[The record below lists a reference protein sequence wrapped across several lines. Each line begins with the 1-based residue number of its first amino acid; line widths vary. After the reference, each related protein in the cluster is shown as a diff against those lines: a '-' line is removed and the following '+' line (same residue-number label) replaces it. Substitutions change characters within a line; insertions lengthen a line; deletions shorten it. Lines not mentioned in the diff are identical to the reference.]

1 MKKLFFIMSNL
12 QTLCHFKLDLQRS
25 TVWIFSSS
33 VFLTNPNVLVQ
44 MTTYIFWR
52 LQTGSMNMK

>member
-12 QTLCHFKLDLQRS
+12 QTLCHFKLDLQS